1 MKVRLQEMKK
11 NNKKWIRKRHNF
23 VRNLVNL
30 FLYPYSRIKYGLRVE
45 KLKEGRDAQYLV
57 LYNHQTAFDQFFV
70 GMPFKKV
77 LYYVAS
83 EDIFSN
89 GFVSKLI
96 KFLVNPIPIK
106 KQSTDVRAIMT
117 CIKVAAEGGS
127 IAIAPEGNRTYS
139 GKTEYMNPS
148 IAALARK
155 LGLPIAFVKIEGGYG
170 THPRWSDVVRK
181 GRTTC
186 RVSRIMQPSEYA
198 EITDAELSE
207 VIRTELY
214 VDEANSDGRF
224 RHKKRAEY
232 LERAIYVCPECSL
245 STFESNGDTI
255 TCKKCGLSAKYTEN
269 KELISDNPK
278 FNFRFVSDWYDY
290 QKKEILSLDLSPYYD
305 KPIYTELS
313 SVKEVIPYTEKLSV
327 YKNAKISLYANKIV
341 AEENGEVSE
350 YLFDEVSSLA
360 VLGKNKLNIY
370 VGKRIFQLKSD
381 KRFNALKYVNI
392 FYRYQQIKKGD
403 KNGEF
408 LGL

>member
-1 MKVRLQEMKK
+1 MKK
-11 NNKKWIRKRHNF
+11 TKKNWIKKRHSV
-23 VRNLVNL
+23 VRALL
-30 FLYPYSRIKYGLRVE
+30 IPFFYYYSRFKYGLRVE
-45 KLKEGRDAQYLV
+45 KLKEGRDRQYLV
-57 LYNHQTAFDQFFV
+57 LYNHQTAYDQFFI
-70 GMPFKKV
+70 GMPFKKL

-106 KQSTDVRAIMT
+106 KQSTDIRAIMT
-117 CIKVAAEGGS
+117 CIKVASEGGS
-127 IAIAPEGNRTYS
+127 IAISPEGNRTYS
-139 GKTEYMNPS
+139 GKTEYMNPA
-148 IAALARK
+148 IASLARK
-155 LGLPIAFVKIEGGYG
+155 LALPIAFVKIEGGYG

-186 RVSRIMQPSEYA
+186 RVSRVMEPSEYA
-198 EITDAELSE
+198 ALTDGELSE

-214 VDEANSDGRF
+214 VNEANADGRF

-245 STFESNGDTI
+245 STFESKGEVI

-269 KELISDNPK
+269 KELVSENPNFK
-278 FNFRFVSDWYDY
+278 FRFVNDWYEY
-290 QKKEILSLDLSPYYD
+290 QKKEVLALDLEPFYD
-305 KPIYTELS
+305 KPLYVEHS
-313 SVKEVIPYTEKLSV
+313 SVREVIPYKEKLSV
-327 YKNAKISLYANKIV
+327 YENAEISLYGNKIV
-341 AEENGEVSE
+341 ATENGQKSE
-350 YLFDEVSSLA
+350 YNFDEISSLA

-403 KNGEF
+403 NNGEF